1 MSDATLK
8 HKNAAAAISTQS
20 VQLLLGASSL
30 TRQSSSGGCERF
42 SAALIGDPAVQ
53 EATALLP
60 AGTDHQL
67 LYDVT
72 VSAGPVQ
79 RAEVSR
85 FVDFSRAQWASLR
98 AATPLPLSE
107 AQLRGLVGLNERMS
121 LDEVADIYLPLSRL
135 LNLYVQATQ
144 ALHHAIATF
153 LESDAPRVP
162 FVIGLAGSVA
172 AGKST
177 ASRILQALL
186 ARWPSHPRVD
196 LIATDGFLWPRRVLE
211 ARGLMERKGFPE
223 SYDVRRLLRFLAD
236 LKSGAPEVHA
246 PAYSHLAYDVVEN
259 EVSVIRQPDILIV
272 EGLNVL
278 QTGTGRAP
286 MFVSDFF
293 DFTIYMD
300 ANESDIE
307 QWYIER
313 FLMLRETV
321 FRNPSSYFHKY
332 ADLTPQAA
340 VDTARTIWRSIN
352 LVNLRE
358 NVLPTRER
366 AHLILEKGRDH
377 AVRRV
382 RLRKS

>member
-1 MSDATLK
+1 M
-8 HKNAAAAISTQS
+8 AAAPFPQT
-20 VQLLLGASSL
+20 
-30 TRQSSSGGCERF
+30 
-42 SAALIGDPAVQ
+42 
-53 EATALLP
+53 
-60 AGTDHQL
+60 
-67 LYDVT
+67 
-72 VSAGPVQ
+72 
-79 RAEVSR
+79 EVSR
-85 FVDFSRAQWASLR
+85 FVEFSRAQWARLR

-107 AQLRGLVGLNERMS
+107 AQLRGLVGLNERVS
-121 LDEVADIYLPLSRL
+121 LDEVTDIYLPLSRL

-144 ALHHAIATF
+144 TLHQALATF
-153 LESDAPRVP
+153 LGSDAPRVP

-177 ASRILQALL
+177 TSRILQALL

-196 LIATDGFLWPRRVLE
+196 LITTDGFLWPRRILE

-223 SYDVRRLLRFLAD
+223 SYDVRRLLRFLAE
-236 LKSGAPEVHA
+236 LKSGAPEVAA
-246 PAYSHLAYDVVEN
+246 PIYSHLAYDVVEG
-259 EVSVIRQPDILIV
+259 EVQTIQQPDVVIV

-293 DFTIYMD
+293 DFSIYVD
-300 ANESDIE
+300 ASDADIE
-307 QWYIER
+307 QWYVER
-313 FLMLRETV
+313 FLMLRDTV

-332 ADLTPQAA
+332 ADLTPALAA
-340 VDTARTIWRSIN
+340 ETARGIWRNIN
-352 LVNLRE
+352 LVNLRQ

-382 RLRKS
+382 RLRKL